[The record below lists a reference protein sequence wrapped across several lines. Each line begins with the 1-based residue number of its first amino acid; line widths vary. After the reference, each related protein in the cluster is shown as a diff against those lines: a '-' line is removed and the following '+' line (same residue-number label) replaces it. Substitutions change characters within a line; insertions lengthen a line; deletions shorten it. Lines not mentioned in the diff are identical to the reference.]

1 MGLLTLFVHDWR
13 EHLKIMNNL
22 IEESLTLFPAAKKVA
37 VENFT
42 FGYEKLTL
50 DASQNL
56 AYDKRLYGWSED
68 TVNAIVWV
76 LRNKTK

>member
-1 MGLLTLFVHDWR
+1 
-13 EHLKIMNNL
+13 MNNL
-22 IEESLTLFPAAKKVA
+22 IDQSLKHFPSAKKAA

-42 FGYEKLTL
+42 FGYQKITL

-56 AYDKRLYGWSED
+56 AYDRKLYKWNED

-76 LRNKTK
+76 LRNKTKK

>member
-1 MGLLTLFVHDWR
+1 MV
-13 EHLKIMNNL
+13 
-22 IEESLTLFPAAKKVA
+22 

-76 LRNKTK
+76 LRNKTKK

>member
-1 MGLLTLFVHDWR
+1 M
-13 EHLKIMNNL
+13 
-22 IEESLTLFPAAKKVA
+22 A

-50 DASQNL
+50 NASQNL
-56 AYDKRLYGWSED
+56 AYDMRIYKWNED

-76 LRNKTK
+76 LRNKIKKSMTATLKDSGL

>member
-1 MGLLTLFVHDWR
+1 MT
-13 EHLKIMNNL
+13 NL
-22 IEESLTLFPAAKKVA
+22 IDQSLTRFPSAKKAA

-42 FGYEKLTL
+42 FGYQKLTL

-56 AYDKRLYGWSED
+56 AYDMRLYKWNED

-76 LRNKTK
+76 LINKTK

>member
-1 MGLLTLFVHDWR
+1 M
-13 EHLKIMNNL
+13 NL
-22 IEESLTLFPAAKKVA
+22 IDQSLTLFPAAKKIA

-42 FGYEKLTL
+42 FGYEKMTL

-56 AYDKRLYGWSED
+56 AYDKRLYNWNED

-76 LRNKTK
+76 LRNKTKK